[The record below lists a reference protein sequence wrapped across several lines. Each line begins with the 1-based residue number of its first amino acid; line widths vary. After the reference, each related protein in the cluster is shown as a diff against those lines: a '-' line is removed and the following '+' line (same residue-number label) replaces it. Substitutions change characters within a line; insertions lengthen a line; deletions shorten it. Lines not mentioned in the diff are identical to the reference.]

1 MNASSSDL
9 RPVERDDSG
18 SRGDLVL
25 EIVLALEPLDEAV
38 DVAFLAVKSAQHTAR
53 SMPDDATP
61 ARFRSEWR
69 TSNTLLRQALRL
81 IDERVQHLAKAI
93 ERLPRSD

>member
-1 MNASSSDL
+1 
-9 RPVERDDSG
+9 
-18 SRGDLVL
+18 
-25 EIVLALEPLDEAV
+25 
-38 DVAFLAVKSAQHTAR
+38 
-53 SMPDDATP
+53 MPDDATP